1 MTAGPKGSVIAC
13 LALVCAMLTGC
24 VTSPE
29 SSSEG
34 QTPKSG
40 TVPSLDPPTDRKTA
54 SDEVDVNKR
63 ARVRMELATAYFQR
77 GQLTTAL
84 DEVKQAISANPNF
97 GEAYNLRGLI
107 YAGLG
112 DDALAE
118 DSFRRSLQINP
129 RDGDAMHNYGWYLC
143 QKRSFAAAQT
153 LFKQALDNP
162 QYPNVPRTLNAS
174 GVCLAREGR
183 WAEALTTLNRAFE
196 RDSANPATAFNLSE
210 VLVHEGQYERAR
222 FYIRR
227 VNSMPEQTTAQ
238 TLFLAAKIEMKM
250 GNRQAANEYGFQ
262 LRSRFPQSR
271 EAAAF
276 DRGQFDE

>member
-1 MTAGPKGSVIAC
+1 MSAGPKGSVIAC
-13 LALVCAMLTGC
+13 IALVGAMLTGC
-24 VTSPE
+24 VAVPPT
-29 SSSEG
+29 SSSG
-34 QTPKSG
+34 GSTTSQS
-40 TVPSLDPPTDRKTA
+40 VPSLDPPPDRATA
-54 SDEVDVNKR
+54 SDETDVNKR

-77 GQLTTAL
+77 GQMTTAL
-84 DEVKQAISANPNF
+84 DEVKQALNANPNF

-112 DDALAE
+112 EDALAE

-143 QKRSFAAAQT
+143 QKRSFGPAQT
-153 LFKQALDNP
+153 LFQQAIDTP
-162 QYPNVPRTLNAS
+162 QYLNVSRTLNAS
-174 GVCLAREGR
+174 GVCQARDGR
-183 WAEALTTLNRAFE
+183 WAEALATLMRAYE

-210 VLVHEGQYERAR
+210 VLLHEGQYERAR

-227 VNSMPEQTTAQ
+227 VNSIPEQITAQ
-238 TLFLAAKIEMKM
+238 TLWLAAKIEVKM
-250 GNRQAANEYGFQ
+250 SNRQAANEYGFQ